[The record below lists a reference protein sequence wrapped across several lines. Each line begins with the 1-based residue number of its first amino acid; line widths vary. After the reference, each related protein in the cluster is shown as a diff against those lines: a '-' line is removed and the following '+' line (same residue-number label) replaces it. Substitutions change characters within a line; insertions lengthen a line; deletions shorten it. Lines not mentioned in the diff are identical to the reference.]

1 MKQVLFFL
9 SLMASLSAC
18 NNTTDKQSA
27 PVKDSAVSNLHTD
40 SISTYVHTFSD
51 TVLEDKISSVLLKL
65 PFVIKSNKYI
75 DSLSNHKHSI
85 AFLMDKPE
93 APETDIPV
101 QAGYNGNERFETYY
115 RFFVN
120 PKTLEIKVYDPVED
134 KKLTVKEY
142 LKTQQ

>member
-1 MKQVLFFL
+1 MKQLFLLF
-9 SLMASLSAC
+9 SLIAVITAC
-18 NNTTDKQSA
+18 NNTADKQA
-27 PVKDSAVSNLHTD
+27 TPLKDSVVNTVHTD
-40 SISTYVHTFSD
+40 SVSKYVHRFED
-51 TVLEDKISSVLLKL
+51 TLLEDKITHALLKL
-65 PFVIKSNKYI
+65 PFVIKSNRYI

-85 AFLMDKPE
+85 VFMMDKPE
-93 APETDIPV
+93 LPETDIPV

-142 LKTQQ
+142 IKTQQ